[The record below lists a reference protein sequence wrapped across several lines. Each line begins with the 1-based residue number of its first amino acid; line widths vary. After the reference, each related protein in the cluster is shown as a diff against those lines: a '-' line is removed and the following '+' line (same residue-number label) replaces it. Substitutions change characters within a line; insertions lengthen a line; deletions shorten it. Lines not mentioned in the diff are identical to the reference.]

1 MWRWFENFY
10 IGIVVFVF
18 YYVMG
23 FFIVVFV
30 MVNVIEIILCGVIKG
45 IYENFVCGE
54 WFEVIFFCL
63 DIVCVMIFIVEYLFC
78 FYVVLDRC
86 KFMCSV
92 MSVIDVVVIFFY
104 YIGFVIIDNDDVS
117 GVFVMF
123 WVFCVF
129 RIFKFFCY
137 L

>member
-54 WFEVIFFCL
+54 
-63 DIVCVMIFIVEYLFC
+63 
-78 FYVVLDRC
+78 
-86 KFMCSV
+86 
-92 MSVIDVVVIFFY
+92 
-104 YIGFVIIDNDDVS
+104 
-117 GVFVMF
+117 
-123 WVFCVF
+123 
-129 RIFKFFCY
+129 
-137 L
+137 

>member
-1 MWRWFENFY
+1 
-10 IGIVVFVF
+10 
-18 YYVMG
+18 
-23 FFIVVFV
+23 
-30 MVNVIEIILCGVIKG
+30 
-45 IYENFVCGE
+45 
-54 WFEVIFFCL
+54 
-63 DIVCVMIFIVEYLFC
+63 MIFIVEYLFC

-123 WVFCVF
+123 
-129 RIFKFFCY
+129 
-137 L
+137 